1 MSDQDR
7 SYEGLASLLA
17 GIGVGAVIGAV
28 TALLLAPQSGAETR
42 SYIGD
47 TTHDLLGKMRDTME
61 DVRVKLDQ
69 VVQNTRGTL
78 GRPEG
83 ASGARELASD
93 ADAAGTSATAS

>member
-47 TTHDLLGKMRDTME
+47 TSHDLLGKLRDTME

-69 VVQNTRGTL
+69 VVQNTRQTL
-78 GRPEG
+78 GRGEDAG
-83 ASGARELASD
+83 GARELATEGGVTESSTT
-93 ADAAGTSATAS
+93 TS

>member
-1 MSDQDR
+1 VSDQDR

-47 TTHDLLGKMRDTME
+47 TTHDLLGKLRDTME

-69 VVQNTRGTL
+69 VVQNTRQTL

-83 ASGARELASD
+83 AGARELAPESD
-93 ADAAGTSATAS
+93 ATEISASTS

>member
-61 DVRVKLDQ
+61 EVRVKLDQ
-69 VVQNTRGTL
+69 VVQNTRQTL
-78 GRPEG
+78 GRGEG
-83 ASGARELASD
+83 SGAQELAAGGESVGSS
-93 ADAAGTSATAS
+93 AATS

>member
-1 MSDQDR
+1 VSDQER

-42 SYIGD
+42 SYLGD

-61 DVRVKLDQ
+61 DVRTKLDQ
-69 VVQNTRGTL
+69 VVQNTRQTL
-78 GRPEG
+78 GRTEG
-83 ASGARELASD
+83 AGGARELAPD
-93 ADAAGTSATAS
+93 GDAAEPSATSS

>member
-42 SYIGD
+42 SHIGD
-47 TTHDLLGKMRDTME
+47 TTQDLLGKVRDTME

-69 VVQNTRGTL
+69 VVQNTKQTI
-78 GRPEG
+78 GRVEG
-83 ASGARELASD
+83 SGSQELAASSES
-93 ADAAGTSATAS
+93 AEPSSATS